1 MAFRSDPMLL
11 VLLTNSR
18 DLQRV
23 ELINDIESPNLEWKD
38 AAADLK
44 KWGEKM
50 IASLVSKRERLNQL
64 GFQIFGRNWL
74 LLFNKPG
81 LSRTNTELNWAMEVL
96 RLVFAKPR
104 VNDECDNETIFSE
117 IRAGTNAALGLAWAA
132 RFSHC
137 WSRGKT
143 HVSRLVELSARS
155 GLIACSMIIIAF
167 VTQFIRTSSTI
178 SKRMAANGW
187 KATSFAAVAAS
198 PSAIFSPRKVW
209 AVRITLLLLSSDL
222 KAWPTTKTTAGN

>member
-44 KWGEKM
+44 QWGEKM

-96 RLVFAKPR
+96 RMVFTKPR
-104 VNDECDNETIFSE
+104 VNNECDNETIFSE
-117 IRAGTNAALGLAWAA
+117 MR
-132 RFSHC
+132 
-137 WSRGKT
+137 RG
-143 HVSRLVELSARS
+143 S
-155 GLIACSMIIIAF
+155 
-167 VTQFIRTSSTI
+167 
-178 SKRMAANGW
+178 
-187 KATSFAAVAAS
+187 
-198 PSAIFSPRKVW
+198 
-209 AVRITLLLLSSDL
+209 
-222 KAWPTTKTTAGN
+222 